1 MLRRAQVS
9 QWTHQPAVQAD
20 GDVGSTM
27 YDVEKRKS
35 RGIPDAAK
43 KTKER
48 VIAFED
54 V

>member
-27 YDVEKRKS
+27 YEVQ
-35 RGIPDAAK
+35 
-43 KTKER
+43 KER
-48 VIAFED
+48 VKETKYQGQGTEYSE
-54 V
+54 